1 MVSRH
6 QIKKAIEVLEE
17 ATAEGF
23 KELTQ
28 ELLTT
33 IKHLKYNMKSM
44 EDSYKMACDDMG
56 KAQIV
61 YGFDDKFFANHNPP
75 HTFAVQNFIQDW
87 IIKQSDWKL
96 PWCILLPNKPRYL
109 ERCLKAH
116 LIYVCSNNQT
126 QNDIQNYVKRKL
138 KKQPDAEP
146 NMFRIKPLD
155 HRGIIDDYDVPHN
168 QISFL
173 LSFDYFPYLSV
184 EQIKNYFIYIEK
196 CLRPGGE
203 AMIHITDADN
213 EDEWKS
219 VVAKKVTYCNGE
231 IIKDYVNQVG
241 LEFVN
246 SYPIDSGYTFF
257 HFKKTG
263 TKFSIKKDMTK
274 ISPIA

>member
-1 MVSRH
+1 
-6 QIKKAIEVLEE
+6 
-17 ATAEGF
+17 
-23 KELTQ
+23 
-28 ELLTT
+28 
-33 IKHLKYNMKSM
+33 
-44 EDSYKMACDDMG
+44 
-56 KAQIV
+56 
-61 YGFDDKFFANHNPP
+61 
-75 HTFAVQNFIQDW
+75 
-87 IIKQSDWKL
+87 
-96 PWCILLPNKPRYL
+96 
-109 ERCLKAH
+109 
-116 LIYVCSNNQT
+116 
-126 QNDIQNYVKRKL
+126 
-138 KKQPDAEP
+138 
-146 NMFRIKPLD
+146 MFRIKPLD

-257 HFKKTG
+257 HFKKK
-263 TKFSIKKDMTK
+263 KFYKRYLVNFWFCSFAFDYNSMVCFNKY
-274 ISPIA
+274 